1 MGKGCEILANDG
13 HSQYY
18 EWPPLATFSQPCHSV
33 NTLLITHS
41 KFHVIYTYKHLTTP
55 PLQHYFLASYLPT
68 KPISTAEAVRVTM
81 VVTTFTFG
89 SRVGIGLS
97 VTVTGG
103 GTMHY

>member
-1 MGKGCEILANDG
+1 MTSYEI
-13 HSQYY
+13 H
-18 EWPPLATFSQPCHSV
+18 
-33 NTLLITHS
+33 TLEGDMRSRSCPNIGDCL
-41 KFHVIYTYKHLTTP
+41 YGTYKHLIKHHSTP
-55 PLQHYFLASYLPT
+55 PSQQYFLASYLPT

-97 VTVTGG
+97 VAVTGG